1 MWTKW
6 LELKQPYWS
15 LRWKALVTDA
25 GRTKR
30 KRPGDCGDATPPLI
44 SYICMREKEMS
55 AVLNV
60 NILTY
65 KMLLCYFVPPWP
77 PTDEGHL
84 PLDTIFFFFFNSVV
98 IFLLVLVV
106 VVSFSDLHL
115 SFCYKEIITATTQ
128 LGEIKGD
135 HTNNSQNSTGHIIH
149 SQ

>member
-84 PLDTIFFFFFNSVV
+84 PLDTIFFFFFLAELSGMR
-98 IFLLVLVV
+98 
-106 VVSFSDLHL
+106 DLSSLTRDGTCAHC
-115 SFCYKEIITATTQ
+115 S
-128 LGEIKGD
+128 G
-135 HTNNSQNSTGHIIH
+135 STE
-149 SQ
+149 S